1 VSHPLCYKNQC
12 SSSSLDLFRRSFIGV
27 IPDIWAAIP
36 VELRMRGADQGW
48 STVMKLLQTYVCE
61 MPL

>member
-1 VSHPLCYKNQC
+1 
-12 SSSSLDLFRRSFIGV
+12 
-27 IPDIWAAIP
+27 

-48 STVMKLLQTYVCE
+48 STVMKLFQKYVCE